1 MDESEDDEE
10 RREPVE
16 CPHCGNPTMPN
27 ALQDGSLVCSCPA
40 ERALPPPDGSPSVP
54 PPVDDVVPP
63 PSSAAAGDAP
73 ALPPPID
80 DEAGR

>member
-1 MDESEDDEE
+1 MDDTEDDE

-27 ALQDGSLVCSCPA
+27 ALEDGSLVCSCPA

-54 PPVDDVVPP
+54 PPVDDITPD
-63 PSSAAAGDAP
+63 SAAANAP

-80 DEAGR
+80 DETGR

>member
-1 MDESEDDEE
+1 MDDTEDDE

-16 CPHCGNPTMPN
+16 CPYCGNPTMPN
-27 ALQDGSLVCSCPA
+27 ALEDGSLVCSCPA

-54 PPVDDVVPP
+54 PPVDDITPD
-63 PSSAAAGDAP
+63 SAAANAP

-80 DEAGR
+80 DETGR